1 MYNLMIIT
9 HGPLA
14 SALKET
20 LKMFTGN
27 VEDVYAVGLTETGVE
42 EFREKV
48 NKVLE
53 ECYEEGNELLVLVD
67 LFGGTPFNIS
77 MLDIK
82 NKYKNVE
89 IIAGVNLPLLIE
101 ASLSRGSN
109 LSDVIETLKE
119 SAKEAVMSPE
129 RTNSSEEDE

>member
-14 SALKET
+14 LALKET

-48 NKVLE
+48 NKALE

-89 IIAGVNLPLLIE
+89 IIAGANLPLVIE
-101 ASLSRGSN
+101 ASILRDSN

-119 SAKEAVMSPE
+119 SAKGAVLSPE
-129 RTNSSEEDE
+129 RTDSSEDDE

>member
-1 MYNLMIIT
+1 MYNLMIVT

-20 LKMFTGN
+20 LKMFTGD
-27 VEDVYAVGLTETGVE
+27 VEDVHAVGLTETGVE
-42 EFREKV
+42 EFKEKV
-48 NKVLE
+48 NKALE
-53 ECYEEGNELLVLVD
+53 ECYEEGKELLILVD

-89 IIAGVNLPLLIE
+89 IIAGVNLPLVIE

-119 SAKEAVMSPE
+119 SAKCAVMSPE
-129 RTNSSEEDE
+129 RATSSEDDE

>member
-1 MYNLMIIT
+1 MYNLMIVT

-20 LKMFTGN
+20 LKMFTSD

-42 EFREKV
+42 EFKEKV
-48 NKVLE
+48 NEALK
-53 ECYEEGNELLVLVD
+53 ECYKEGNELLVLVD
-67 LFGGTPFNIS
+67 LFGGTPFNVS

-82 NKYKNVE
+82 SKYKNVE
-89 IIAGVNLPLLIE
+89 IIAGANLPLVIE
-101 ASLSRGSN
+101 ASLSRSSN

-119 SAKEAVMSPE
+119 SAKGAVMSPE
-129 RTNSSEEDE
+129 KADSSEDDE

>member
-14 SALKET
+14 LALKET

-48 NKVLE
+48 NKALE

-89 IIAGVNLPLLIE
+89 IIAGVNLPLVIE
-101 ASLSRGSN
+101 ASILRDSN

-119 SAKEAVMSPE
+119 SAKGAVLSPE
-129 RTNSSEEDE
+129 RTDSSEDDE